1 MGRIFNRGQ
10 LNRSGS
16 ESVEGLSIAGEC
28 SERRFNCYGDSELP
42 HFPPFVLQALADEG
56 YLDLGALDPVPIV
69 MMETV
74 TKTFEGPDR

>member
-1 MGRIFNRGQ
+1 MNEDLTVTAT
-10 LNRSGS
+10 LNYRT
-16 ESVEGLSIAGEC
+16 
-28 SERRFNCYGDSELP
+28 
-42 HFPPFVLQALADEG
+42 FPPFVLQALADEG